1 MTNANL
7 DITSALDRADELFTE
22 AHADGGW
29 DDLGM
34 DEQGDVNAQAQ
45 FGRLV
50 VRAYS
55 DRDHALYHDGSQWTA
70 VGNVN
75 GLVGFRF

>member
-1 MTNANL
+1 MTNANF
-7 DITSALDRADELFTE
+7 DIASALDRANELFSE
-22 AHADGGW
+22 AHSDGWW
-29 DDLGM
+29 DGLGM

-45 FGRLV
+45 FGELV

-55 DRDHALYHDGSQWTA
+55 DRDHALYRDGARWTA

-75 GLVGFRF
+75 GLVGFQF